1 LKRLA
6 EKEQEKYNTLW
17 DEFGNVIKEGLAE
30 DTGNREKIAK
40 LLRFSSTGDAATEQ
54 RVSLED
60 YVSRMPED
68 QDVIWYVTAENRK
81 AAENSPHLEIFRK
94 KGVEVLLMSD
104 RIDEW
109 VMGYFSEFDGK
120 QLRSIAKGDIDLGDG
135 EDKKDE
141 EDSKETEKDPLL
153 ERLTTALADDVA
165 EVRASQRLTDSA
177 SCLVLSEQEMAMHL
191 RRMLEQAGQAMPDSK
206 PILEVNLDHQLVK
219 QLADIESDEDFSDWA
234 SLLFEQAVLAEGG
247 QLEDPAGF
255 VQRVNRLMMNAA

>member
-1 LKRLA
+1 
-6 EKEQEKYNTLW
+6 
-17 DEFGNVIKEGLAE
+17 
-30 DTGNREKIAK
+30 
-40 LLRFSSTGDAATEQ
+40 
-54 RVSLED
+54 
-60 YVSRMPED
+60 MPEN

-109 VMGYFSEFDGK
+109 VMGYFAEFDGK
-120 QLRSIAKGDIDLGDG
+120 KLRSIAKGDIDLGESD
-135 EDKKDE
+135 DKKDE
-141 EDSKETEKDPLL
+141 ADSKDTEKDPLL
-153 ERLTTALADDVA
+153 ERLTTALADEVA
-165 EVRASQRLTDSA
+165 EVRATQRLTDSA

-206 PILEVNLDHQLVK
+206 PILEINLEHQLVK
-219 QLADIESDEDFSDWA
+219 QLADVESDEDFSDWA

-255 VQRVNRLMMNAA
+255 VQRVNRLMLKTA